1 MFALKGGK
9 RSKMAKTTT
18 TNIVTDFK
26 ALLEKAHKLSE
37 GERLPMVERKYQ
49 AVTDTK
55 NLTVSVTLELPLSE
69 VMKSAK
75 GSNYIIPVGNVKGAR
90 GSNVIEAHTED
101 GLIIKLYAD
110 RAYISSEAQ
119 EKEKAVKNAT
129 NSEKELLKEQN
140 KMLMAL
146 LAKNGI
152 EL

>member
-1 MFALKGGK
+1 
-9 RSKMAKTTT
+9 MAKTTT

-90 GSNVIEAHTED
+90 GSHVIEAHTED
-101 GLIIKLYAD
+101 GLIIRLYAD

-119 EKEKAVKNAT
+119 EKAVKNAS

>member
-1 MFALKGGK
+1 
-9 RSKMAKTTT
+9 MAKTTT

-129 NSEKELLKEQN
+129 SSEKELLKEQN

>member
-1 MFALKGGK
+1 
-9 RSKMAKTTT
+9 MAKTTTT

-75 GSNYIIPVGNVKGAR
+75 GSNYIIPMGNVKGVR

-119 EKEKAVKNAT
+119 EKEKAVKNVT

>member
-1 MFALKGGK
+1 
-9 RSKMAKTTT
+9 MAKTTT

-75 GSNYIIPVGNVKGAR
+75 GSNYIIPMGNVKGAR

-140 KMLMAL
+140 KMLIAL

>member
-1 MFALKGGK
+1 
-9 RSKMAKTTT
+9 MAKTTT
-18 TNIVTDFK
+18 TNIVTNFK

-75 GSNYIIPVGNVKGAR
+75 GSNYVIPMGNVKGAR

-119 EKEKAVKNAT
+119 EQEKVAKNAT

>member
-1 MFALKGGK
+1 
-9 RSKMAKTTT
+9 MAKTTT

>member
-1 MFALKGGK
+1 
-9 RSKMAKTTT
+9 MAKTTT

-75 GSNYIIPVGNVKGAR
+75 GSNYVIPMGNVKGAR

>member
-1 MFALKGGK
+1 
-9 RSKMAKTTT
+9 MAKTTT

-75 GSNYIIPVGNVKGAR
+75 GSNYIIPMGNVKGAR

>member
-1 MFALKGGK
+1 MTTKKA
-9 RSKMAKTTT
+9 TT
-18 TNIVTDFK
+18 TNIVSDFK
-26 ALLEKAHKLSE
+26 ALLEKAHKLQD
-37 GERLPMVERKYQ
+37 GEKLAPVDRKYT
-49 AVTDTK
+49 AVTNIDTM
-55 NLTVSVTLELPLSE
+55 TVSVTIDLPLAE
-69 VMKSAK
+69 VVKSAK
-75 GSNYIIPVGNVKGAR
+75 GSNYVIPVGNTKGVR
-90 GSNVIEAHTED
+90 GGNVIEAHTKE
-101 GLIIKLYAD
+101 GLIVKLYAD

>member
-1 MFALKGGK
+1 
-9 RSKMAKTTT
+9 MAKTTT

-75 GSNYIIPVGNVKGAR
+75 GSNYIIPMGNVKGVR

>member
-1 MFALKGGK
+1 
-9 RSKMAKTTT
+9 MANKIQKATT
-18 TNIVTDFK
+18 TNVVSDFK

-37 GERLPMVERKYQ
+37 GEKLPMAERQYK
-49 AVTDTK
+49 AITNTE
-55 NLTVSVTLELPLSE
+55 NMTVSVTLELPLNE

-75 GSNYIIPVGNVKGAR
+75 GSNYIIPVGNVKGVR
-90 GSNVIEAHTED
+90 GGNVIEAHTDE
-101 GLIIKLYAD
+101 GLIVKLYAD

-119 EKEKAVKNAT
+119 ENEKKVKNTT

>member
-1 MFALKGGK
+1 
-9 RSKMAKTTT
+9 MAKTTT

-75 GSNYIIPVGNVKGAR
+75 GSNYIVPMGNVKGAR